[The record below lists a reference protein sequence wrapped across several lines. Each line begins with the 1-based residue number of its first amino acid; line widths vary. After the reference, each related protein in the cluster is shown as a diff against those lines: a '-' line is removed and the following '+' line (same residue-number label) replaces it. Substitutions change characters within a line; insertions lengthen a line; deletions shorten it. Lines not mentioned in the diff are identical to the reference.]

1 LFDNPSYKKYNKTD
15 MGSNK
20 VSEAD
25 FKKMALDRAKE
36 TESFIVSKYM
46 CMKMIDIIMSK
57 PQKLNDFATD
67 VFLYGASNTDQS
79 SYFLK
84 VYE

>member
-1 LFDNPSYKKYNKTD
+1 
-15 MGSNK
+15 MGQTK
-20 VSEAD
+20 VSETE
-25 FKKMALDRAKE
+25 FKKLSIDRAKE

-46 CMKMIDIIMSK
+46 CMKMIDIMMSK

-67 VFLYGASNTDQS
+67 IFLYGASKTNQS